1 MALIFLMN
9 FNVYYWKQRD
19 KKQENLNNLNLNT
32 VGKVVLTRLINNFPK
47 IQTCIKLVWQY
58 LGKLKLKAEDAEVNQ
73 VLGEL

>member
-9 FNVYYWKQRD
+9 FNVYYRKQRD

-47 IQTCIKLVWQY
+47 IQTCIKLVW
-58 LGKLKLKAEDAEVNQ
+58 
-73 VLGEL
+73 

>member
-9 FNVYYWKQRD
+9 FNVYYRKQRD

-58 LGKLKLKAEDAEVNQ
+58 LAVS
-73 VLGEL
+73 